1 MNAVTGHGV
10 ISAILCVAM
19 ENRFSEWFMGVCAVV
34 FGFMGVAMEVADRM
48 EKRKVI
54 KNGDDLPDPSR

>member
-1 MNAVTGHGV
+1 MNAITGHGI
-10 ISAILCVAM
+10 ISAILCVAV
-19 ENRFSEWFMGVCAVV
+19 ENGFSKWLMGVCAVV

-54 KNGDDLPDPSR
+54 ENGNDVSRTPR